1 MRRLLPLAVLAAA
14 LSACGNQDE
23 QAPPPPPEVG
33 VVTVQPATVAL
44 EQDVSGR
51 LAAFRTADV
60 RARVPGVLERRVY
73 TEGTDVKEG
82 DVLFIID
89 PGQLQAALGTAQG
102 QQAQAQ
108 AQYTNARTA
117 ADRARQIAPT
127 NFISKSD
134 LDNALAAERS
144 AEAALQAARSAVQ
157 SAQINLGYATVRAP
171 ISGRAGKQQVT
182 EGALVG
188 QGDVTLL
195 TTIDQIDPLYINFQM
210 SAADFNRIRALPLDR
225 AGAGQV
231 QIILGDGSVYEQP
244 ATMDFSGNV
253 IDPATG
259 NVQLRASL
267 PNPDGRLLPGSFVS
281 LRANMG
287 RQSGVF
293 VVPQAAVLR
302 DAQSAYVYVVGDGDT
317 VARKNVRTD
326 RASNG
331 NWIIGDG
338 LAAGDRVIVSGVQK
352 ARPDAVVAPTPWQP
366 QAAPAAGGGAAAPG
380 APAEGDAAGQP
391 AIDDGAAPQGG
402 DAAAPAPAP
411 AQAAPAAN
419 DAQD

>member
-1 MRRLLPLAVLAAA
+1 MRAILSIAVLAAA
-14 LSACGNQDE
+14 LSACGKQEE

-33 VVTVQPATVAL
+33 VVTVQPTDVPL
-44 EQDVSGR
+44 QQDVAGR
-51 LAAFRTADV
+51 LAAFRSADV

-73 TEGTDVKEG
+73 TEGSDVREG

-89 PGQLQAALGTAQG
+89 PAQLQAALGTAQG

-108 AQYTNARTA
+108 AEYANAKAA

-127 NFISKSD
+127 NFISRSD

-157 SAQINLGYATVRAP
+157 TAQINLGYATVRAP

-231 QIILGDGSVYEQP
+231 QIVLGDGSVYDRP

-259 NVQLRASL
+259 NVQMRATL

-293 VVPQAAVLR
+293 LVPQAAVLR
-302 DAQSAYVYVVGDGDT
+302 DASTAYVLVAGEGDKVV
-317 VARKNVRTD
+317 RKPVRTD
-326 RASNG
+326 RAQDG
-331 NWIIGDG
+331 QWVVTEG
-338 LAAGDRVIVSGVQK
+338 LAAGDRVIVSGVPK
-352 ARPDAVVAPTPWQP
+352 ARPDAVVVPKPWSPGQ
-366 QAAPAAGGGAAAPG
+366 GKAAPG
-380 APAEGDAAGQP
+380 AAAGAAPAGAAAAGAPAGDAQATPGDAAGQ
-391 AIDDGAAPQGG
+391 
-402 DAAAPAPAP
+402 
-411 AQAAPAAN
+411 APAAN

>member
-1 MRRLLPLAVLAAA
+1 MRRILSIAALAAA
-14 LSACGNQDE
+14 LSACGNQE
-23 QAPPPPPEVG
+23 QQAAPPPPEVG
-33 VVTVQPATVAL
+33 VLTVQPTTVAL

-73 TEGTDVKEG
+73 TEGTDVREG

-89 PGQLQAALGTAQG
+89 PAQLQASLGAAQG

-108 AQYTNARTA
+108 AQYTNAKVA

-134 LDNALAAERS
+134 LDNALANERS
-144 AEAALQAARSAVQ
+144 AEAVLQAARSAVQ
-157 SAQINLGYATVRAP
+157 TAQINLGYATVRAP

-225 AGAGQV
+225 ENAGQV

-253 IDPATG
+253 IDPNTG

-287 RQSGVF
+287 QQSGVF
-293 VVPQAAVLR
+293 QVPQAAVLR
-302 DAQSAYVYVVGDGDT
+302 DAQSAYVYVVGEGDA
-317 VARKNVRTD
+317 VVRKNVRTD
-326 RASNG
+326 RAANG
-331 NWIIGDG
+331 QWIIGEG

-352 ARPDAVVAPTPWQP
+352 ATPEAVVNPVPWQP
-366 QAAPAAGGGAAAPG
+366 SAAPAA
-380 APAEGDAAGQP
+380 
-391 AIDDGAAPQGG
+391 
-402 DAAAPAPAP
+402 AAPAVDGQPPIADGSAPQDVGNAQDTTTEPMLTPDVKQATPAP
-411 AQAAPAAN
+411 TE
-419 DAQD
+419 AQD